1 MELTKDNIGK
11 TYFDP
16 SLKGQEVIVN
26 MSHWS
31 PKPSSILTGNVE
43 IRSNAGEPERMY
55 EVEDFGYGQ
64 DSYVWQ
70 YLIIYKGNPLRF
82 REFSAPGLEG
92 W

>member
-1 MELTKDNIGK
+1 MELTKNNIGK

-31 PKPSSILTGNVE
+31 PKPSSVLTGNVE
-43 IRSNAGEPERMY
+43 IQHCGDDIEEMY

-64 DSYVWQ
+64 DAYIWSWI
-70 YLIIYKGNPLRF
+70 LIIKAG
-82 REFSAPGLEG
+82 GK
-92 W
+92 